1 MIKIGFRLFSG
12 VVAVAAIA
20 AASDGAR
27 AEPGGLA
34 GAWSGGGSVTFGSGA
49 KERAKCRARYSPTSK
64 NSYTV
69 NATCATSGGS
79 VSQTANVRGSGNS
92 YQGRF
97 YNPDYDASG
106 TIYVVVRGRSQ
117 TVRIISNKGSALLRL
132 SR

>member
-1 MIKIGFRLFSG
+1 MIKTGIRLFSG
-12 VVAVAAIA
+12 VVALAALA
-20 AASDGAR
+20 AASDGAQ
-27 AEPGGLA
+27 ADPGKLA

-69 NATCATSGGS
+69 NATCATPAGS
-79 VSQTANVRGSGNS
+79 VSQTANVRGAGNS

-97 YNPDYDASG
+97 YNPDYDATG

-117 TVRIISNKGSALLRL
+117 TVRIVSNKGSALLRL

>member
-1 MIKIGFRLFSG
+1 MIKTGLRMFSG
-12 VVAVAAIA
+12 VVAVAALA
-20 AASDGAR
+20 AASDSAQ
-27 AEPGGLA
+27 AEPGKLA
-34 GAWSGGGSVTFGSGA
+34 GTWSGGGSVTFGSGA
-49 KERAKCRARYSPTSK
+49 KERAKCRARYSAISK

-69 NATCATSGGS
+69 NATCATSAGS
-79 VSQTANVRGSGNS
+79 VSQTASVRGSGNS

-117 TVRIISNKGSALLRL
+117 TVRIISTKGSALLRL

>member
-1 MIKIGFRLFSG
+1 MIKTGFRLFSG
-12 VVAVAAIA
+12 VVALAALA
-20 AASDGAR
+20 TGSDGAQ
-27 AEPGGLA
+27 ADPGKLA

-69 NATCATSGGS
+69 NATCATPAGS
-79 VSQTANVRGSGNS
+79 VSQTASLRGSGNS

-97 YNPDYDASG
+97 YNPDFDASG

-117 TVRIISNKGSALLRL
+117 TVRIVSSKGSALLRL

>member
-1 MIKIGFRLFSG
+1 MIKIGFRQFCGLMTLT
-12 VVAVAAIA
+12 ALAAGSDA
-20 AASDGAR
+20 ALADPA
-27 AEPGGLA
+27 GLA

-64 NSYTV
+64 NSYTI
-69 NATCATSGGS
+69 NATCATPSAS
-79 VSQTANVRGSGNS
+79 VSQTASVRGSGNS

-117 TVRIISNKGSALLRL
+117 TVRIVSNKGSALLRL

>member
-1 MIKIGFRLFSG
+1 MKGGFRLFSG
-12 VVAVAAIA
+12 VIAFAALA

-27 AEPGGLA
+27 ADPGLS

-49 KERAKCRARYSPTSK
+49 KERAKCRARYSPISK

-69 NATCATSGGS
+69 NATCATSAGS
-79 VSQTANVRGSGNS
+79 VSQTASVRGSGSS

-97 YNPDYDASG
+97 YNPDYDATG

-117 TVRIISNKGSALLRL
+117 TVRIVSNRGSALLRL